1 MERTT
6 SIDFAIGRVIMGE
19 KMELKSLTVIS
30 AVISIIGIMSAYAG
44 TVDSVKL
51 DVVSDKTTSISIG
64 FSEPLEGEP
73 KSFLTQTP
81 PRLSVD
87 LQGIFETSENFHI
100 SDGLVKDF
108 QLVATGDRS
117 RLIFDLTEMVSHSLT
132 YTETKVLIKLT
143 RSTIGPNDSQSVR
156 KIENID
162 IDRVQTGKARITVN
176 LSEPDIPI
184 NISTSENEIIINF
197 VGVSL
202 PKQLE
207 RKLKIAELETPAK
220 TVETSSNENLSLIHI

>member
-30 AVISIIGIMSAYAG
+30 AIISIIGIMSAYAG

-64 FSEPLEGEP
+64 FSKPLEGEP
-73 KSFLTQTP
+73 RSFLTQTP

-87 LQGIFETSENFHI
+87 LQGVFEASENFRV

-117 RLIFDLTEMVSHSLT
+117 RLIFDLSEMVSHSLT
-132 YTETKVLIKLT
+132 YSETNVLIKLK
-143 RSTIGPNDSQSVR
+143 RSTTKPDDS
-156 KIENID
+156 
-162 IDRVQTGKARITVN
+162 
-176 LSEPDIPI
+176 
-184 NISTSENEIIINF
+184 
-197 VGVSL
+197 
-202 PKQLE
+202 
-207 RKLKIAELETPAK
+207 
-220 TVETSSNENLSLIHI
+220 